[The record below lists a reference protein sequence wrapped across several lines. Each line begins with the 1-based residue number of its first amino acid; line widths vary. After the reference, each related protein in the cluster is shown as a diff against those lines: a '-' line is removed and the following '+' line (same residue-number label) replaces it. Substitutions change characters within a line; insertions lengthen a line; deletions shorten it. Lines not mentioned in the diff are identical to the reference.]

1 MSAAPTT
8 TAQYNSCSSGPGHFT
23 AGQSLIN
30 FKLCTFTYKLSDI
43 IKKSNVTDERENGKT
58 TVVLPPS
65 SKADYYAF
73 VPRSAVC

>member
-1 MSAAPTT
+1 M
-8 TAQYNSCSSGPGHFT
+8 HFRT
-23 AGQSLIN
+23 QIKN
-30 FKLCTFTYKLSDI
+30 LSRRKVEEKI
-43 IKKSNVTDERENGKT
+43 MY